1 VERQLAQSEAVQIP
15 LHQGV
20 AGPKNIPAIGTFKPM
35 TLDYTKASMRVEDV
49 TGRLAGI
56 LGL

>member
-1 VERQLAQSEAVQIP
+1 MLAQSEAVQIP

-20 AGPKNIPAIGTFKPM
+20 AGPRNIPPISSFKPL
-35 TLDYTKASMRVEDV
+35 TLDYSQAANRVEDV
-49 TGRLAGI
+49 TARLASI